1 VTILDAFAVLA
12 FLRNESCAD
21 DVAELLRSPTAMTA
35 VNVTE
40 VVDQL
45 VRVFGYGSDDA
56 HANLAL
62 LAHAGMEIV
71 AVTADLGLSAGELR
85 AKHYQRQR
93 SAISLADCT
102 AAATALAMQ
111 RPLATADPALAT
123 MVRAEG
129 GRIHSLAGSTG
140 IAP

>member
-1 VTILDAFAVLA
+1 VTILDAFAVIA

-21 DVAELLRSPTAMTA
+21 DVAELLRSPTAITA

-45 VRVFGYGSDDA
+45 VRVFGYDNDDA

-62 LAHAGMEIV
+62 LAHAGMEI
-71 AVTADLGLSAGELR
+71 APVTADIGLSAGRLR
-85 AKHYQRQR
+85 ATHYRR
-93 SAISLADCT
+93 HGRAISLADCT
-102 AAATALAMQ
+102 AAATALATQ
-111 RPLATADPALAT
+111 RSLATADPALAA

-140 IAP
+140 LAP